1 MKILHTA
8 DWHIG
13 KVLHKY
19 PLQDDHEMYFDWLLQ
34 YIETEAIDLLLIS
47 GDVFEMS
54 NPASKDRETYYQI
67 LSRLINTKVQVVI
80 TGGNHDS
87 VAMLNAPRK
96 ILANLNVTV
105 VGGAHID
112 EPENEIIEIVN
123 DKGQLECVV
132 LAVPYL
138 RDRDIRKSIEG
149 ETYTDRTESIRK
161 GIAGHFQNLIS
172 ICNERYAK
180 EIPIIGMGHLYMQDS
195 DISESEREIQVGNQA
210 GLDVGMIPS
219 RINYMALGHIHKPQE
234 MAGRKT
240 VRYSGS
246 PIPLSFSEK
255 KDKKQMV
262 LLELKDQKMTNIE
275 TVFLP
280 QNRELKKFSGTLEKV
295 KAKLAKYKPQFPL
308 TSLVELSISEE
319 KHDAIKIA
327 ELQDISS
334 DDYPGNF
341 QIIKQA
347 LRFDDNEKLTNNL
360 FEAGVSIEELSPK
373 EVFEK
378 RLLED
383 SVGEEDKALLMEA
396 FVDILQIVMEEQE
409 D

>member
-295 KAKLAKYKPQFPL
+295 KSKLAKYKPQFPL

>member
-1 MKILHTA
+1 
-8 DWHIG
+8 
-13 KVLHKY
+13 
-19 PLQDDHEMYFDWLLQ
+19 
-34 YIETEAIDLLLIS
+34 
-47 GDVFEMS
+47 
-54 NPASKDRETYYQI
+54 
-67 LSRLINTKVQVVI
+67 
-80 TGGNHDS
+80 
-87 VAMLNAPRK
+87 
-96 ILANLNVTV
+96 
-105 VGGAHID
+105 
-112 EPENEIIEIVN
+112 
-123 DKGQLECVV
+123 
-132 LAVPYL
+132 
-138 RDRDIRKSIEG
+138 
-149 ETYTDRTESIRK
+149 
-161 GIAGHFQNLIS
+161 
-172 ICNERYAK
+172 
-180 EIPIIGMGHLYMQDS
+180 
-195 DISESEREIQVGNQA
+195 
-210 GLDVGMIPS
+210 
-219 RINYMALGHIHKPQE
+219 